1 VKEAAKAAS
10 FFYKIPENTILAGPW
25 SWMLQ
30 KPEGLLLK
38 ATDRS
43 PPLVDTWMRPPPK
56 DFIVARLNAAAVTPV
71 PQLKVSPS
79 TPLS

>member
-1 VKEAAKAAS
+1 
-10 FFYKIPENTILAGPW
+10 
-25 SWMLQ
+25 MLQ
-30 KPEGLLLK
+30 KPAGLLLK

-56 DFIVARLNAAAVTPV
+56 EFIVARLNAAAVTPV